1 MEATWKS
8 YELPGPLQAEIYI
21 SCRNSAAGKLM
32 CFPLFHCGLLF
43 YWKFVESIAHL
54 HNISVS
60 KMLFLFGRMFW
71 LKNPNCVKQVYLGL
85 CNVAWTLYICGDIKA
100 EEATSFFISAKVIF
114 SKSQPLE
121 KAMASRHFR
130 SNSLVVGVFP
140 SPAYHPWPQQ
150 LLVFGRMKVKLWI
163 IMSSKSFF
171 FPLSALDHL
180 FMPQSTEFIIHTP
193 WSKLVTYK

>member
-1 MEATWKS
+1 MNS
-8 YELPGPLQAEIYI
+8 QGLCRQRYI

-71 LKNPNCVKQVYLGL
+71 LKNPNCIKQVYLGL
-85 CNVAWTLYICGDIKA
+85 RNIAWALYICGDIKA

-130 SNSLVVGVFP
+130 SNSSVVGVFP
-140 SPAYHPWPQQ
+140 TENLHQHTTLDHSNSSCAEGWKWSFGSLCLLNHFFSPSQ
-150 LLVFGRMKVKLWI
+150 LLTI
-163 IMSSKSFF
+163 S
-171 FPLSALDHL
+171 
-180 FMPQSTEFIIHTP
+180 
-193 WSKLVTYK
+193 

>member
-1 MEATWKS
+1 MGTWRAGSTQTVEITAELRSTDFKSMEATWKS

-21 SCRNSAAGKLM
+21 SCRNSAAGKLL

-43 YWKFVESIAHL
+43 YWKFVESNAHL

-114 SKSQPLE
+114 SKKSTPWKGHGQQAFPIQFFSCWCLSFTSIPPLTTATPRVRE
-121 KAMASRHFR
+121 DESE
-130 SNSLVVGVFP
+130 
-140 SPAYHPWPQQ
+140 
-150 LLVFGRMKVKLWI
+150 
-163 IMSSKSFF
+163 
-171 FPLSALDHL
+171 ALDHYV
-180 FMPQSTEFIIHTP
+180 F
-193 WSKLVTYK
+193 